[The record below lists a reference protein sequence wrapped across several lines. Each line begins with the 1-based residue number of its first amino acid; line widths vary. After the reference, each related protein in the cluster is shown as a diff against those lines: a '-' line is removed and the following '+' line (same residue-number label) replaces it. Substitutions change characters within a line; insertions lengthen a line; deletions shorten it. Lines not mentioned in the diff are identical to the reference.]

1 MSPWTECPKRGIPA
15 QKKDE
20 ESHAPENSEHDG
32 FWIAFTGKSLAKGF
46 PLGLSSG
53 FIGSVTVLVSVGDRL
68 RQVVDH

>member
-1 MSPWTECPKRGIPA
+1 MLRKIPNMMVSWTR
-15 QKKDE
+15 
-20 ESHAPENSEHDG
+20 SRENL
-32 FWIAFTGKSLAKGF
+32 LAKGF